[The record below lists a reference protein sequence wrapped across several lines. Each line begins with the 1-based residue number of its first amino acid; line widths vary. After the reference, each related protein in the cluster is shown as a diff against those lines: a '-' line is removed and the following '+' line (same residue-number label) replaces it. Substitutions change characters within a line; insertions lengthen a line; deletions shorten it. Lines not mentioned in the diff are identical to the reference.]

1 MNSSL
6 DNIIAQVDDNFN
18 CISIDFNDS
27 PWSTIPAKPGWY
39 VITTNMPI
47 ELLKTLNP
55 PQHKAHI
62 NIPRVVESASSL
74 YTLNIA
80 IRQSGKEHYVVYN
93 GEASNLKA
101 RAREHIRGHAKTY
114 CLCLSE
120 YEIVRQYEWRFCY
133 ATASS
138 CCRELHITSKA
149 LRLAVEQGW
158 RAKHGWPILCG
169 K

>member
-1 MNSSL
+1 MNNSL
-6 DNIIAQVDDNFN
+6 DNIIAQVDANLT
-18 CISIDFNDS
+18 CIPIDFNDS
-27 PWSTIPAKPGWY
+27 SWSIIPAKPGWY

-47 ELLKTLNP
+47 EHLRTLAP

-62 NIPRVVESASSL
+62 NIPRTIESASSL
-74 YTLNIA
+74 YMLNIA
-80 IRQSGKEHYVVYN
+80 IKQSENEHYVVYN
-93 GEASNLKA
+93 GEAYNLKA
-101 RAREHIRGHAKTY
+101 RAREHICGHAKTY

-133 ATASS
+133 ATVSS
-138 CCRELHITSKA
+138 CCREPHSTSKS